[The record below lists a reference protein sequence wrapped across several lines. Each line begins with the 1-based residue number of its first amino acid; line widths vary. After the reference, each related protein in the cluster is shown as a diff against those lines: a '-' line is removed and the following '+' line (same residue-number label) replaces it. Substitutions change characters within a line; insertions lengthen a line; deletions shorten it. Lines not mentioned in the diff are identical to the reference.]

1 MPMQCPKCYGE
12 METVSSDSTDSLH
25 IDRCHQCQGLYF
37 NQLTRADMGML
48 SEQVS
53 LDTGDDSD
61 RAGVPQAS
69 ASSGKEPGAVGAPA
83 GVEACDVHADA
94 GRAAVD
100 GRRDRARAD
109 RELAARLGL
118 PVDAHAAS
126 RACRLRPAPRAR
138 SSRAAPPCAAPGERS
153 S

>member
-53 LDTGDDSD
+53 LDTGDES
-61 RAGVPQAS
+61 
-69 ASSGKEPGAVGAPA
+69 VGAEYDDMVYVECPKCH
-83 GVEACDVHADA
+83 GIMDQRMVEAPNRIRFELCPSCYSSFLDA
-94 GRAAVD
+94 GELRLYLSE
-100 GRRDRARAD
+100 GY
-109 RELAARLGL
+109 REEFESLL
-118 PVDAHAAS
+118 PE
-126 RACRLRPAPRAR
+126 L
-138 SSRAAPPCAAPGERS
+138 
-153 S
+153 